1 MDPNETL
8 SQMLEAATAI
18 QIDEDENTE
27 DAVKLA
33 GLVQALS
40 GWLHNEGFLPEYW
53 ARPAKPETLPEQL
66 FEVRLLTEDNQ
77 ALTVGRYY
85 SYASALAHAKRTKE
99 RGDSLSRIDC
109 TDVVVVPV
117 VVLP

>member
-8 SQMLEAATAI
+8 RRLRELCAKNQDLVDPSDLVELVEAL
-18 QIDEDENTE
+18 DSW
-27 DAVKLA
+27 VSK
-33 GLVQALS
+33 G
-40 GWLHNEGFLPEYW
+40 GFLPKAWE
-53 ARPAKPETLPEQL
+53 RPAAAQEQL

-99 RGDSLSRIDC
+99 RHDSLSRIDC